1 MFFFQNYTLLN
12 IAGAVIVVAGLLLCN
27 EITRRNQYA
36 AVAVF
41 VVVPVL
47 LSIFWWPYAK
57 TESSADWFGWVKTYS
72 ALAGVIGF
80 MAIRYFKKVGESKFA
95 FIFPGFILAFNIL
108 EAIFKDFQVF
118 QNAPNAQT
126 LSGPWNILNAIA
138 GVFLILTITGWMGIK
153 VSNTKTKDM
162 IWADQ
167 LWFWVI
173 AYDLWNMAYC
183 YNCLNV
189 RSFYAGFL
197 LLVASTTATFVCKRG
212 AWLQHRAYTLA
223 LWGMISL
230 TFSYA
235 QSPMFNITTTN
246 NPMALL
252 TLSIASLLGNV
263 LVFVYMIYRVI
274 KVKRNPYT
282 KDLYTDL
289 KAYQTIAD
297 ENALQMSV

>member
-153 VSNTKTKDM
+153 VSNTKLSPNSAKPGSLSPLSKYGFKVLKSPKEPITK
-162 IWADQ
+162 
-167 LWFWVI
+167 LPP
-173 AYDLWNMAYC
+173 L
-183 YNCLNV
+183 
-189 RSFYAGFL
+189 
-197 LLVASTTATFVCKRG
+197 G
-212 AWLQHRAYTLA
+212 ALGLA
-223 LWGMISL
+223 
-230 TFSYA
+230 
-235 QSPMFNITTTN
+235 
-246 NPMALL
+246 
-252 TLSIASLLGNV
+252 
-263 LVFVYMIYRVI
+263 
-274 KVKRNPYT
+274 
-282 KDLYTDL
+282 
-289 KAYQTIAD
+289 
-297 ENALQMSV
+297 